1 MDSTGSDGNIR
12 GTKNM
17 KVTPIQMVSAHV
29 PRRFK
34 KYVLNFTKPP
44 TFFCKIFRIPESVI
58 QEWKGDAPAHLPP
71 QVYVLLISLL

>member
-1 MDSTGSDGNIR
+1 MDSTGSEGNIL

-17 KVTPIQMVSAHV
+17 NVTPIQMVSAHV

-44 TFFCKIFRIPESVI
+44 TFFAYICRITQSVI
-58 QEWKGDAPAHLPP
+58 KEWEGDAPAHLPP
-71 QVYVLLISLL
+71 QIYVLLIDLL